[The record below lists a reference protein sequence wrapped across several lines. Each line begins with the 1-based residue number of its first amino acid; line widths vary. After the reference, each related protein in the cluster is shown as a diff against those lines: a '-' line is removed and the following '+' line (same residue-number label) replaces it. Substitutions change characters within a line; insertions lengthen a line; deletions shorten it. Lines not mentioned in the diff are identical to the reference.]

1 MDVAISICRF
11 KPNKHWQ
18 CTIDPLVPDI
28 NLRLMHS
35 IVSCDDQHSSREK
48 RDSNTLSALVM
59 RGQPALKYRGIVLI
73 LCTDCHKLN
82 TDHSTFS
89 NGRRGLGS
97 PHSYATAGP
106 NWQADA

>member
-73 LCTDCHKLN
+73 LCRL
-82 TDHSTFS
+82 STAI
-89 NGRRGLGS
+89 NLIQTTVLS
-97 PHSYATAGP
+97 PTA
-106 NWQADA
+106 AED